1 MLSIYHFVTELWI
14 FLMVFHSAFLDILHF
29 LLWHTSSITRIYIAD
44 DVTSLLETVLRIY
57 IADDVTSLLETVL
70 VKNLERNI
78 FLILSFRFLNCYA
91 YTDATIV
98 QNSIVI
104 GPQKITKLAN
114 QKTIKQVVCVV
125 AILKSWK
132 ISLKYL

>member
-1 MLSIYHFVTELWI
+1 
-14 FLMVFHSAFLDILHF
+14 MVFHSAFLDILNF
-29 LLWHTSSITRIYIAD
+29 LVDILKHTSSIT
-44 DVTSLLETVLRIY
+44 RIY

-70 VKNLERNI
+70 VKNLERNT

-114 QKTIKQVVCVV
+114 QKTIKQVVWVV
-125 AILKSWK
+125 AILQSWK